1 MKNVFSLISLLI
13 AVTTA
18 CAQPVYSAKE
28 GKASFFSKAPMEDI
42 TAETKSV
49 NTFINTTNG
58 EVVFVIPITSFK
70 FEKALMQE
78 HFNEKYM
85 ESEKYPTA
93 TYKGKINEQ
102 LDFTMDGEYTV
113 TSTGKLTMHG
123 EERERTDTAK
133 ITVKEGKA
141 MLDCTFKVK
150 LADHKIEI
158 PKLVIENIAEIVD
171 VTIHAVYTPHK
182 AAEKK

>member
-1 MKNVFSLISLLI
+1 MKKITGIVAMMFASAI
-13 AVTTA
+13 AV
-18 CAQPVYSAKE
+18 AQPVYSAKE
-28 GKASFFSKAPMEDI
+28 GKASFFSKSPMENI
-42 TAETKSV
+42 SAETNSV
-49 NTFINTTNG
+49 NSFINTSNG

-85 ESEKYPTA
+85 NSDKYPTSS
-93 TYKGKINEQ
+93 YKGKINEPI
-102 LDFTMDGEYTV
+102 DFTKDGEYSV

-123 EERERTDTAK
+123 VEKERTDNAK
-133 ITVKEGKA
+133 IIVKEGKA
-141 MLDCTFKVK
+141 ILDCEFKVK
-150 LADHKIEI
+150 LADHNIEI
-158 PKLVIENIAEIVD
+158 PKLVIQNIAEVVD